1 VSNSGNY
8 SGSPD
13 QLFMIN
19 YRVENLEQL
28 LKQLRE
34 EEVQII
40 DGIEEN
46 NYGKFAHILDIEGNL
61 VELWEPNDEE

>member
-1 VSNSGNY
+1 
-8 SGSPD
+8 
-13 QLFMIN
+13 MIN

-46 NYGKFAHILDIEGNL
+46 NS
-61 VELWEPNDEE
+61 